1 VATLV
6 LLTGLPATGKSTL
19 AGRAADALGAPV
31 LGHDWAMAGLR
42 PFGGLQAVLDNMDR
56 VEARGVGWSV
66 VWSMA
71 RAQLRDGRSVVLD
84 GVARDT
90 EVEATRSLAGEEGVR
105 CLVVLTS
112 CDDSDVHRDRV
123 EGRRRAIPHWYELT
137 WEQVARSRA
146 GWVPPADVDL
156 VLPAEGRLGEN
167 VERLLDLLSTAE
179 GPG

>member
-1 VATLV
+1 MATLL

-19 AGRAADALGAPV
+19 AGRAADALGAAV

-42 PFGGLQAVLDNMDR
+42 PYGELQSVLDAMAWG
-56 VEARGVGWSV
+56 EARGVGWSV
-66 VWSMA
+66 LWSVA

-84 GVARDT
+84 GVARDP
-90 EVEATRSLAGEEGVR
+90 EVAGTRSLAAEEGVR

-112 CDDSDVHRDRV
+112 CDDPDVHRGRV

-137 WEQVARSRA
+137 WKQVATSRA

-156 VLPAEGRLGEN
+156 VLGAERPLDQN
-167 VERLLDLLSTAE
+167 VERLLELLSTDE
-179 GPG
+179 PR